1 MVDGHNAVVAAG
13 AAAEG
18 SGSGSGSGKSSS
30 AAAAAAVELV
40 AICPSVIVGPP
51 RTGRTDSES
60 LQLMAAVLDGG
71 NPTRG
76 ATPMVDVR
84 DCAAAVSE

>member
-18 SGSGSGSGKSSS
+18 SGSGSGSGKSS